1 MTPSLRLVINW
12 DAREPFANAPGA
24 ETYRRETIESRFPE
38 RIIPEECCSTQ
49 LGLSLTPPRRSAVG
63 GNTRRL
69 AVPGAPAAER
79 RKRSL
84 WLCERQNFAPGATLS
99 PGSAGRRTSVD
110 PAYSGRPNTSSRS
123 MRPRTRWK
131 PSETSGRGHSVSE
144 IIRTAD
150 ENSALHDALLW
161 SPTMVLGSST
171 PRS

>member
-1 MTPSLRLVINW
+1 MLVSLLQRVRVTPSLRLVINW

-79 RKRSL
+79 RIRPLAK
-84 WLCERQNFAPGATLS
+84 WGAPEKFD
-99 PGSAGRRTSVD
+99 R
-110 PAYSGRPNTSSRS
+110 
-123 MRPRTRWK
+123 
-131 PSETSGRGHSVSE
+131 
-144 IIRTAD
+144 
-150 ENSALHDALLW
+150 
-161 SPTMVLGSST
+161 
-171 PRS
+171 